1 MIIPCRCSPAGGLVG
16 VVAMLPCLPKR
27 CRHDPPPPFPPPR
40 APAAMQVGVMDMLR
54 FHKFTIGH
62 AWTTDY
68 GSPDN
73 ADEFK
78 VRRGRLWAHGVC
90 VLLRPAPCTG
100 ARQGLPAVAAAGA
113 LQLGKLG
120 GASPRAVAPT
130 LIRCLTPPPPSSASL
145 RCRGQVVHAYSPLH
159 NVRAPSGGSRQYPA
173 MILATGDHDDR

>member
-1 MIIPCRCSPAGGLVG
+1 
-16 VVAMLPCLPKR
+16 
-27 CRHDPPPPFPPPR
+27 
-40 APAAMQVGVMDMLR
+40 MDMLR

-130 LIRCLTPPPPSSASL
+130 LIRCLTPPPPLLPLSAVAGRWSTPT
-145 RCRGQVVHAYSPLH
+145 RHCTMC
-159 NVRAPSGGSRQYPA
+159 APRPGAAASTRP
-173 MILATGDHDDR
+173 

>member
-130 LIRCLTPPPPSSASL
+130 LIRCLTPPPLFCLSPLSRAGGPRL
-145 RCRGQVVHAYSPLH
+145 LATAQCARPVRGQPPVP
-159 NVRAPSGGSRQYPA
+159 G
-173 MILATGDHDDR
+173 HDPGHRRPR